1 MFLPAGFAMLA
12 LVLAAV
18 GIYGVM
24 SYLVSQRIQEIGCV
38 RRWGESKH
46 VLKMIVMHGL
56 RLAGVGLVVGLIAAL
71 LLTRLI
77 KGLLYGIS
85 PSDPLTFLAIA
96 ALLSAVAFLAS
107 YIPALRATK
116 VDPMVAL
123 RYE

>member
-1 MFLPAGFAMLA
+1 M
-12 LVLAAV
+12 
-18 GIYGVM
+18 
-24 SYLVSQRIQEIGCV
+24 
-38 RRWGESKH
+38 
-46 VLKMIVMHGL
+46 LKMIVMHGL
-56 RLAGVGLVVGLIAAL
+56 RLAGVGLLVGLIAAL
-71 LLTRLI
+71 LLIRLL